1 MSSISDAIMNGI
13 AQSFDPN
20 AMLTRQLMQTHVNG
34 QTLEQVNQKADLIKR
49 IAQERTRAASTPGS
63 CHAAHVQPARQVSNR
78 QE

>member
-49 IAQERTRAASTPGS
+49 IAQDIEREKQGGNDGNVNEGYNKLLS
-63 CHAAHVQPARQVSNR
+63 QLL
-78 QE
+78 EL